1 MNGFYW
7 VDRKK
12 AFCYYEIVEI
22 SKFTRGLF
30 VPSPEGEVCLLMQ
43 LYPNDSMGIPDESRD
58 KKQNTNIEILK
69 DADSRGKERD
79 WKGKKKRS
87 LLMADHHEIAELTK
101 KAERMYDCGNYLVFK
116 LKDSRLK
123 LYQAYF
129 CKARLCPMCNWRRS
143 LKIAFQNKKI
153 IQTLNEREK
162 VKWVFLTLTVRNVEG
177 NELKNT
183 MDQMTKAWNRFAGY
197 AKFKKSVK
205 GYFRAM
211 EVTRNWDKESE
222 WYGTYHPHFHV
233 LLAVSTNYFTKN
245 YIKQSEWTSMW
256 QRAMK
261 LDYTPIVH
269 VAKVKPKT
277 ESSDF
282 VEIEDEVKKTIA
294 EQNAIFEVSKYPVKD
309 TDVIRGNK
317 VTLENVQTVKDL
329 DTALAYKRLI
339 SYGGLL
345 KEIHKELNLDDAED
359 GDLIHI
365 DEDNDEVANG
375 AVDVMAYWHVG
386 LNNYVI
392 KTKE

>member
-1 MNGFYW
+1 MN
-7 VDRKK
+7 
-12 AFCYYEIVEI
+12 
-22 SKFTRGLF
+22 S
-30 VPSPEGEVCLLMQ
+30 
-43 LYPNDSMGIPDESRD
+43 YPNDSTDIPQESSSYHD
-58 KKQNTNIEILK
+58 TGLEVLK
-69 DADSRGKERD
+69 DVDANGKERD
-79 WKGKKKRS
+79 WKGKKKRAR
-87 LLMADHHEIAELTK
+87 LMAKHHAAVEKLAK

-116 LKDSRLK
+116 MKDGRLK

-153 IQTLNEREK
+153 IQAVNDREK

-177 NELKNT
+177 EELKPT

-197 AKFKKSVK
+197 AKFKKSVR

-211 EVTRNWDKESE
+211 EVTRNWNKESE

-233 LLAVSTNYFTKN
+233 LLAVPTNYFSKN
-245 YIKQSEWTSMW
+245 YIKQSEWADMW
-256 QRAMK
+256 QRAMQ

-269 VAKVKPKT
+269 VAKVKPKA
-277 ESSDF
+277 ESTNL
-282 VEIEDEVKKTIA
+282 VEVEQELRKTIL

-309 TDVIRGNK
+309 TDVIRGNE
-317 VTLENVQTVKDL
+317 VTPENIQTVKDL
-329 DTALAYKRLI
+329 DKALAYKRLI

-345 KEIHKELNLDDAED
+345 REIHNELQLSDAED

-365 DEDNDEVANG
+365 DEDSDEVANG
-375 AVDVMAYWHVG
+375 ALDVMAYWHVG

-392 KTKE
+392 SRRKTND

>member
-1 MNGFYW
+1 MN
-7 VDRKK
+7 
-12 AFCYYEIVEI
+12 
-22 SKFTRGLF
+22 S
-30 VPSPEGEVCLLMQ
+30 
-43 LYPNDSMGIPDESRD
+43 YPNDS
-58 KKQNTNIEILK
+58 TNIHCDSSSYQDNDIEVLK
-69 DADSRGKERD
+69 DADSKGKERN

-87 LLMADHHEIAELTK
+87 LLMADHHIEIEELTK

-116 LKDSRLK
+116 MKDERLK

-129 CKARLCPMCNWRRS
+129 CKARLCPLCNWRRS

-162 VKWVFLTLTVRNVEG
+162 VRWVFLTLTVRNVEG
-177 NELKNT
+177 NELKDM
-183 MDQMTKAWNRFAGY
+183 MDQMTKAWNNFSRY

-211 EVTRNWDKESE
+211 EVTRNWDKESD

-233 LLAVSTNYFTKN
+233 LLAVPNSYFQVK
-245 YIKQSEWTSMW
+245 YYLSQAEWTDMW
-256 QRAMK
+256 KRAMK
-261 LDYTPIVH
+261 IDYTPIVH
-269 VAKVKPKT
+269 IEKVKPKKK
-277 ESSDF
+277 SADF
-282 VEIEDEVKKTIA
+282 LEVEEEMRKKIEEIE

-309 TDVIRGNK
+309 TDVIQGDK
-317 VTLENVQTVKDL
+317 VTPENIQTVKDL
-329 DTALAYKRLI
+329 DKALAYKRLI

-345 KEIHKELNLDDAED
+345 KEIHKELKLTDAED

-365 DEDNDEVANG
+365 DEESDELANG

-392 KTKE
+392 KKWGE

>member
-1 MNGFYW
+1 MNLYPDNSIDKPVLSSRETG
-7 VDRKK
+7 
-12 AFCYYEIVEI
+12 VEI
-22 SKFTRGLF
+22 LS
-30 VPSPEGEVCLLMQ
+30 
-43 LYPNDSMGIPDESRD
+43 D
-58 KKQNTNIEILK
+58 KNSE
-69 DADSRGKERD
+69 GKERD

-87 LLMADHHEIAELTK
+87 LLMAQHHEAVEELAK

-116 LKDSRLK
+116 MKHGRLK

-153 IQTLNEREK
+153 VQVVNEREK

-177 NELKNT
+177 EDLKNT
-183 MDQMTKAWNRFAGY
+183 MDQMTKAFNRFTKY
-197 AKFKKSVK
+197 ARFQKSVK

-233 LLAVSTNYFTKN
+233 LLAVPNDYFGRN
-245 YIKQSEWTSMW
+245 YIKQSEWTDMW

-261 LDYTPIVH
+261 IDYTPIVH
-269 VAKVKPKT
+269 VAKVKPKREAT
-277 ESSDF
+277 DF
-282 VEIEDEVKKTIA
+282 VEVENEMKKVIA

-317 VTLENVQTVKDL
+317 VTDENIQTVEDL
-329 DTALAYKRLI
+329 DKALAYKRLI

-345 KEIHKELNLDDAED
+345 KEIHKELNLEDAED
-359 GDLIHI
+359 GDLIHV
-365 DEDNDEVANG
+365 DEDSDEVANG

-392 KTKE
+392 KRG

>member
-1 MNGFYW
+1 MN
-7 VDRKK
+7 
-12 AFCYYEIVEI
+12 
-22 SKFTRGLF
+22 S
-30 VPSPEGEVCLLMQ
+30 
-43 LYPNDSMGIPDESRD
+43 YPNDSTNRPVLSRGQIEHD
-58 KKQNTNIEILK
+58 STSVIGDSCPHEILK
-69 DADSRGKERD
+69 DLNAKGKERD

-87 LLMADHHEIAELTK
+87 LLMAEHHAAVDELMK

-116 LKDSRLK
+116 MKDGTMK

-153 IQTLNEREK
+153 IQEVNEREK
-162 VKWVFLTLTVRNVEG
+162 VKWIFLTLTVQNVEG
-177 NELKNT
+177 EDLKNT

-197 AKFKKSVK
+197 AKLKRSVK

-211 EVTRNWDKESE
+211 EVTRNWDKKSE

-233 LLAVSTNYFTKN
+233 LMAVPTDYFGRN
-245 YIKQSEWTSMW
+245 YIKQAEWTSMW
-256 QRAMK
+256 QKAMK
-261 LDYTPIVH
+261 IDYTPIVH
-269 VAKVKPKT
+269 IQTVKPKKDST
-277 ESSDF
+277 DF
-282 VEIEDEVKKTIA
+282 LKIEDEMKKSIA
-294 EQNAIFEVSKYPVKD
+294 EQNAVFEISKYPVKD

-317 VTLENVQTVKDL
+317 VTEENVQTVKDL
-329 DTALAYKRLI
+329 DKALAYKRLI

-345 KEIHKELNLDDAED
+345 KEIHKELNLGDAED

-365 DEDNDEVANG
+365 DEDSDEVANG

-392 KTKE
+392 SRRNANA

>member
-1 MNGFYW
+1 MN
-7 VDRKK
+7 
-12 AFCYYEIVEI
+12 
-22 SKFTRGLF
+22 S
-30 VPSPEGEVCLLMQ
+30 
-43 LYPNDSMGIPDESRD
+43 YPNDSTNRPVLSRGQNKDDSTNNRNVSCPHELLSD
-58 KKQNTNIEILK
+58 K
-69 DADSRGKERD
+69 DSKGKERD

-87 LLMADHHEIAELTK
+87 ILMAEHHAAVEGLEK
-101 KAERMYDCGNYLVFK
+101 KAERMQACGNVLNFK
-116 LKDSRLK
+116 LTDNRLK

-153 IQTLNEREK
+153 IQEVNEREK
-162 VKWVFLTLTVRNVEG
+162 VTWVFLTLTVRNVEG
-177 NELKNT
+177 EKLKDT

-233 LLAVSTNYFTKN
+233 LLAVPTNYFAKN
-245 YIKQSEWTSMW
+245 YIRQDEWTDMW

-261 LDYTPIVH
+261 LDYVPIVH
-269 VAKVKPKT
+269 VQRVKPKKDT
-277 ESSDF
+277 TNF
-282 VEIEDEVKKTIA
+282 VELEDEVKKSIA

-309 TDVIRGNK
+309 TDVIRGNQ
-317 VTLENVQTVKDL
+317 VTPENIQTVKDL
-329 DTALAYKRLI
+329 DKALAYKRLI

-345 KEIHKELNLDDAED
+345 KAIHKELNLDDAED

-365 DEDNDEVANG
+365 DDETDEIANG
-375 AVDVMAYWHVG
+375 AVEVMAYWHVG

-392 KTKE
+392 MRE

>member
-1 MNGFYW
+1 MH
-7 VDRKK
+7 
-12 AFCYYEIVEI
+12 
-22 SKFTRGLF
+22 
-30 VPSPEGEVCLLMQ
+30 
-43 LYPNDSMGIPDESRD
+43 LYPNDSTSIPSESRG
-58 KKQNTNIEILK
+58 KENTDIEILK
-69 DADSRGKERD
+69 DTDSRGKERD

-87 LLMADHHEIAELTK
+87 LLMADHHEIAALSK

-116 LKDSRLK
+116 LKDGRLK

-177 NELKNT
+177 DKLKET

-197 AKFKKSVK
+197 AKFKKSIK

-211 EVTRNWDKESE
+211 EVTRNWDKESD

-233 LLAVSTNYFTKN
+233 LLAVPTNYFTKN

-282 VEIEDEVKKTIA
+282 VEIEEEIKKTIA

-317 VTLENVQTVKDL
+317 VTPENVQTVKDL

-345 KEIHKELNLDDAED
+345 KEIHKELQLDDAED

-392 KTKE
+392 RSEG

>member
-1 MNGFYW
+1 MH
-7 VDRKK
+7 
-12 AFCYYEIVEI
+12 
-22 SKFTRGLF
+22 
-30 VPSPEGEVCLLMQ
+30 
-43 LYPNDSMGIPDESRD
+43 LYPND
-58 KKQNTNIEILK
+58 NTNRPVLSRGQNEH
-69 DADSRGKERD
+69 DSTNNYNKSCPHETLNDQDSQGKERD

-87 LLMADHHEIAELTK
+87 LLMADHHAEVEALAK
-101 KAERMYDCGNYLVFK
+101 KAERMYDCGNYLAFK
-116 LKDSRLK
+116 MKDGRLK

-129 CKARLCPMCNWRRS
+129 CKARLCPLCNWRRS

-153 IQTLNEREK
+153 IQEVNEREK

-177 NELKNT
+177 EDLKNT

-211 EVTRNWDKESE
+211 EVTRNWDKDSN
-222 WYGTYHPHFHV
+222 WYGSYHPHFHV
-233 LLAVSTNYFTKN
+233 LLCVPNDYFGRN
-245 YIKQSEWTSMW
+245 YIKQAEWTDMW

-261 LDYTPIVH
+261 IDYTPIVH
-269 VAKVKPKT
+269 VAKVRPKVQ
-277 ESSDF
+277 SADF
-282 VEIEDEVKKTIA
+282 VEVEQELRKTIL

-317 VTLENVQTVKDL
+317 ITPENVQTVKDL
-329 DTALAYKRLI
+329 DKALAYKRLI

-345 KEIHKELNLDDAED
+345 KEIHKELNLGDAED

-365 DEDNDEVANG
+365 DEESDEVANG

-392 KTKE
+392 SKRDL

>member
-1 MNGFYW
+1 MMKLSRFQ
-7 VDRKK
+7 K
-12 AFCYYEIVEI
+12 IVEGFFYLALL
-22 SKFTRGLF
+22 KRGL
-30 VPSPEGEVCLLMQ
+30 VMNS
-43 LYPNDSMGIPDESRD
+43 YPNDSTDIPLESSSYQD
-58 KKQNTNIEILK
+58 NGLEILK
-69 DADSRGKERD
+69 DVDANGKERD
-79 WKGKKKRS
+79 WKGKKKRAR
-87 LLMADHHEIAELTK
+87 LMAKHHAAVEKLAK

-116 LKDSRLK
+116 MKDGRLK

-153 IQTLNEREK
+153 IQTGDDRET
-162 VKWVFLTLTVRNVEG
+162 VTWVFLTLSVRNVEG
-177 NELKNT
+177 EELKPT

-197 AKFKKSVK
+197 AKFKKSVR

-233 LLAVSTNYFTKN
+233 LLAVPTNYFSKN
-245 YIKQSEWTSMW
+245 YIKQSEWTDMW
-256 QRAMK
+256 QRAMQ

-269 VAKVKPKT
+269 VAKVKPKA
-277 ESSDF
+277 ESTNL
-282 VEIEDEVKKTIA
+282 VEVEQELRKTIL

-309 TDVIRGNK
+309 TDVIRGNE
-317 VTLENVQTVKDL
+317 VTPENIQTVKDL
-329 DTALAYKRLI
+329 DKALAYKRLI

-345 KEIHKELNLDDAED
+345 KEIHKELQLSDAED

-365 DEDNDEVANG
+365 DEDSDEVANG
-375 AVDVMAYWHVG
+375 ALDVMAYWHVG

-392 KTKE
+392 SRRKTND

>member
-1 MNGFYW
+1 MMKLSRFQ
-7 VDRKK
+7 K
-12 AFCYYEIVEI
+12 IVEGFFYLALL
-22 SKFTRGLF
+22 KRGL
-30 VPSPEGEVCLLMQ
+30 VMNS
-43 LYPNDSMGIPDESRD
+43 YPNDSTDIPLESSSYQD
-58 KKQNTNIEILK
+58 NGLEILK
-69 DADSRGKERD
+69 DVDANGKERD
-79 WKGKKKRS
+79 WKGKKKRAR
-87 LLMADHHEIAELTK
+87 LMAKHHAAVEKLAK

-116 LKDSRLK
+116 MKDGRLK

-153 IQTLNEREK
+153 IQTVNDREK

-177 NELKNT
+177 EELKPT

-197 AKFKKSVK
+197 AKFKKSVR

-233 LLAVSTNYFTKN
+233 LLAVPTNYFSKN
-245 YIKQSEWTSMW
+245 YIKQSEWTDMW
-256 QRAMK
+256 QRAMQ

-269 VAKVKPKT
+269 VAKVKPKA
-277 ESSDF
+277 ESTNL
-282 VEIEDEVKKTIA
+282 VEVEQELRKTIL

-309 TDVIRGNK
+309 TDVIRGNE
-317 VTLENVQTVKDL
+317 VTPENIQTVKDL
-329 DTALAYKRLI
+329 DKALAYKRLI

-345 KEIHKELNLDDAED
+345 KEIHKELQLSDAED

-365 DEDNDEVANG
+365 DEDSDEVANG
-375 AVDVMAYWHVG
+375 ALDVMAYWHVG

-392 KTKE
+392 SRRKTND

>member
-1 MNGFYW
+1 MNLSY
-7 VDRKK
+7 RNHSM
-12 AFCYYEIVEI
+12 AMH
-22 SKFTRGLF
+22 
-30 VPSPEGEVCLLMQ
+30 GESSGNCE
-43 LYPNDSMGIPDESRD
+43 NDSF
-58 KKQNTNIEILK
+58 QILK
-69 DADSRGKERD
+69 DTDSRGKERD

-87 LLMADHHEIAELTK
+87 LLMAEHHAAVEELSK

-116 LKDSRLK
+116 MADGRLK

-162 VKWVFLTLTVRNVEG
+162 VQWVFLTLTVRNVEG
-177 NELKNT
+177 DELKNT

-233 LLAVSTNYFTKN
+233 LLAVPTSYFKKKDY
-245 YIKQSEWTSMW
+245 YITQSDWTSMW

-269 VAKVKPKT
+269 VAKVKPKK
-277 ESSDF
+277 ESPDF
-282 VEIEDEVKKTIA
+282 VEMEQEIKKSIA

-317 VTLENVQTVKDL
+317 VTPENVQTVKDL
-329 DTALAYKRLI
+329 DKALAYKRLI

-345 KEIHKELNLDDAED
+345 KEIHKELNLGDAED

-365 DEDNDEVANG
+365 DEDSDEVANG

-392 KTKE
+392 NKGE

>member
-1 MNGFYW
+1 MSSKNQNQSAFYAHP
-7 VDRKK
+7 K
-12 AFCYYEIVEI
+12 ARFFSYEFI
-22 SKFTRGLF
+22 S
-30 VPSPEGEVCLLMQ
+30 
-43 LYPNDSMGIPDESRD
+43 NDTTI
-58 KKQNTNIEILK
+58 ILK
-69 DADSRGKERD
+69 DTRADGKERD

-87 LLMADHHEIAELTK
+87 LLMAEHHEAVEDLAK

-116 LKDSRLK
+116 MKDGRLK

-153 IQTLNEREK
+153 VQVANEREK

-177 NELKNT
+177 NNLKNA
-183 MDQMTKAWNRFAGY
+183 MDQMTEAWNRLAGY

-233 LLAVSTNYFTKN
+233 LLAVPTNYFTKN
-245 YIKQSEWTSMW
+245 YIKQSEWTDMW

-261 LDYTPIVH
+261 IDYTPIVH
-269 VAKVKPKT
+269 VAKVKPKR
-277 ESSDF
+277 ESTDF
-282 VEIEDEVKKTIA
+282 VEVEQEMKKVIA

-317 VTLENVQTVKDL
+317 VTDENIQTVKDM
-329 DTALAYKRLI
+329 DKALAYKRLI

-345 KEIHKELNLDDAED
+345 KEIHKELNLEDAED
-359 GDLIHI
+359 GDLIHV
-365 DEDNDEVANG
+365 DEDSDEVANG

-392 KTKE
+392 KKD

>member
-1 MNGFYW
+1 MTEQNPPVTIKVSNFNQGW
-7 VDRKK
+7 V
-12 AFCYYEIVEI
+12 
-22 SKFTRGLF
+22 F
-30 VPSPEGEVCLLMQ
+30 VTSPEGEVYLMQ
-43 LYPNDSMGIPDESRD
+43 LYPNDSMGIPDESRE
-58 KKQNTNIEILK
+58 KRNTDIEILK
-69 DADSRGKERD
+69 DRDSRGKERD
-79 WKGKKKRS
+79 WKGKKNRS
-87 LLMADHHEIAELTK
+87 LLMADHHEVAELTK

-162 VKWVFLTLTVRNVEG
+162 VQWVFLTLTVRNVEG
-177 NELKNT
+177 DELKNT

-211 EVTRNWDKESE
+211 EVTRNWDKKSD

-233 LLAVSTNYFTKN
+233 LLAVPNSYFQAKY

-282 VEIEDEVKKTIA
+282 VGIEEEIKKTIA

-309 TDVIRGNK
+309 TDVIRGDK

-392 KTKE
+392 KVKE